1 MTTEEIIV
9 DLRQNGLT
17 SASVYTRM
25 ERAADRLEQ
34 LSKQL
39 EAVKKDRESF
49 ARELLELKGCYQ
61 PYRPEWVRKDPS
73 RLEIAAMIYA
83 AGIASNQFDL
93 DGEANL
99 CGDALN
105 HTDALIAAAK
115 EVK

>member
-73 RLEIAAMIYA
+73 RLEIAAMLK
-83 AGIASNQFDL
+83 AGWF
-93 DGEANL
+93 ANP
-99 CGDALN
+99 DAL
-105 HTDALIAAAK
+105 TRRDDDPKWWIERADELIKAAK
-115 EVK
+115 EAK

>member
-1 MTTEEIIV
+1 MKQDINCLIET
-9 DLRQNGLT
+9 LRLK
-17 SASVYTRM
+17 ASEAVFYPI
-25 ERAADRLEQ
+25 AADRLEE

-39 EAVKKDRESF
+39 EAIKKDREAF
-49 ARELLELKGCYQ
+49 ARELLEFKGCYQ
-61 PYRPEWVRKDPS
+61 PCRPEWVKKDPS

-105 HTDALIAAAK
+105 HADALIAAAK
-115 EVK
+115 EAK

>member
-1 MTTEEIIV
+1 MKQDIDCLIET
-9 DLRQNGLT
+9 LRLK
-17 SASVYTRM
+17 ASEAYFYSI
-25 ERAADRLEQ
+25 AADRLEE

-39 EAVKKDRESF
+39 KAVKKDRESF